1 MISFKLA
8 WNGLGKRPLKLIQ
21 CHPLPLAGTL
31 PASPGCPKPPQPG
44 PGHLQGQ
51 GTHSFCLGQGLITL
65 SEKQLPYI
73 PSKSTLLQ
81 FKTISPCPATTD
93 SLSYKPPLRIE
104 VTLWVFFL
112 FIYLFVFIKWEL
124 KRHCVLSAN
133 ERNKGCINTWNAIN
147 SLGSGWL
154 LHLYQV

>member
-1 MISFKLA
+1 M
-8 WNGLGKRPLKLIQ
+8 GKRPLKLIQ
-21 CHPLPLAGTL
+21 CHPLPLVGTHI
-31 PASPGCPKPPQPG
+31 ASPDCPKPPQPG

-51 GTHSFCLGQGLITL
+51 GSHSFCLGQGLITL

-81 FKTISPCPATTD
+81 FKTISPCPASTD
-93 SLSYKPPLRIE
+93 PLFLTSPLYVLKLHCIE
-104 VTLWVFFL
+104 LMCGFLLLL
-112 FIYLFVFIKWEL
+112 FICLFVFIKWEL

-133 ERNKGCINTWNAIN
+133 ERNKGCVSTCNAIN